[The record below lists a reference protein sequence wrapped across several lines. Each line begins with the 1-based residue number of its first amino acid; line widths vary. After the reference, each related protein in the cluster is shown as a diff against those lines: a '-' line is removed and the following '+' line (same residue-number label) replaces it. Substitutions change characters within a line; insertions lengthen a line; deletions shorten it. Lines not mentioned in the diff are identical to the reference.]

1 MSLLLLLFATA
12 AAPVPTK
19 AQSDLSPA
27 ETRKLLEEYGVCI
40 VKWRRAQ
47 ASEAI
52 LRNVNNG
59 ELMRRYPRLVD
70 GSCLPMRPASVMKV
84 KFVGDQFRYALA
96 DALVR
101 SELAALPAPSLD
113 MVPALDHRD
122 PTAPSRLSPKGKPLS
137 EKAFAAALQSYDE
150 AKAFSF
156 LSRYGECVV
165 RVNPAAA
172 RVLLLTKPEIGRG
185 TSGIRRD
192 EPGIRH
198 VPAGKCDDELRQD
211 RPSRHGGDELLPAG
225 EGGRGCPRQG
235 QMSMTMILI
244 IVAVVAVFALLAL
257 RGGGGPRVTTI
268 ERRTERK
275 KDADDA

>member
-1 MSLLLLLFATA
+1 MSLLLLLFAAA

-27 ETRKLLEEYGVCI
+27 ETRKLLEQYGVCI
-40 VKWRRAQ
+40 IKWRRAQ

-59 ELMRRYPRLVD
+59 ELMRHYPRLVD

-122 PTAPSRLSPKGKPLS
+122 PTAPSRLSPKGKPLG

-172 RVLLLTKPEIGRG
+172 RVLLLTRPESAEERAAFGAMNQAFA
-185 TSGIRRD
+185 TCLPENVTMSF
-192 EPGIRH
+192 
-198 VPAGKCDDELRQD
+198 GK
-211 RPSRHGGDELLPAG
+211 
-225 EGGRGCPRQG
+225 
-235 QMSMTMILI
+235 T
-244 IVAVVAVFALLAL
+244 AL
-257 RGGGGPRVTTI
+257 RGTVAMNYYRLAKAAAGAPGRA
-268 ERRTERK
+268 K
-275 KDADDA
+275 